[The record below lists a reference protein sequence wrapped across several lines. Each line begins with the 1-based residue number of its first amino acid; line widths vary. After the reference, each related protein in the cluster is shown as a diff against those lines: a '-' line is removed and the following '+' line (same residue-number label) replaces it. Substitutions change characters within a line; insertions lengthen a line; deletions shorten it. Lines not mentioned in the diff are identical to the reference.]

1 MYSYLLLISCF
12 LLRLS
17 QYDCYLTSFKSN
29 EHLHTSSTTKLNFKE
44 PQSNEGNSIFGA
56 LKRFLPWVQRAKLD
70 KSYAEPAPSTG
81 MRYQFRLL
89 KPDINADLS
98 FRRHVVTRI
107 IRYFPGT
114 KICYLFNVTCY
125 YDALLIV

>member
-1 MYSYLLLISCF
+1 MNSYLLLISC
-12 LLRLS
+12 LLLCLS
-17 QYDCYLTSFKSN
+17 QYSCYLTSFKTS
-29 EHLHTSSTTKLNFKE
+29 EHVHTSSTTKLNFKE

-70 KSYAEPAPSTG
+70 KSYAEPVPSTG

-107 IRYFPGT
+107 IRYFPG
-114 KICYLFNVTCY
+114 I
-125 YDALLIV
+125 DI